1 VTFIF
6 LSISHLLLHNF
17 KSAGRWHGRTL
28 DYQDARNSKDILEV
42 QQGCRQLQ
50 GRMYQIQQGR
60 LQQPGFDQHQR
71 TLENAVTISTAAKN
85 RYQQDPQQQQST
97 FNNKVASNG
106 RDASSRRT
114 ASIRRDSTLL

>member
-28 DYQDARNSKDILEV
+28 DNQDARNSKDILEV

-60 LQQPGFDQHQR
+60 LQQPGFDQLQR
-71 TLENAVTISTAAKN
+71 ILENVVTISTAAKKIYISKVHSN
-85 RYQQDPQQQQST
+85 SKVYPTIRLQTTAGTSATAGVLQQQEC
-97 FNNKVASNG
+97 
-106 RDASSRRT
+106 
-114 ASIRRDSTLL
+114 L